1 MNKPR
6 IDALLEKVDSK
17 YALVTIAAK
26 RARQINNYYR
36 NREEGSIDDIPPPLL
51 DTTKQE
57 HPHHR
62 TRRDRCGQDL
72 LPLSRLIVAFPVR

>member
-36 NREEGSIDDIPPPLL
+36 NREEGSIDDIPPPLV
-51 DTTKQE
+51 DTRSKNILTIAMEEIAMGKISY
-57 HPHHR
+57 R
-62 TRRDRCGQDL
+62 YR
-72 LPLSRLIVAFPVR
+72 V

>member
-36 NREEGSIDDIPPPLL
+36 NREEGSIDDIPPPMI
-51 DTTKQE
+51 DT
-57 HPHHR
+57 R
-62 TRRDRCGQDL
+62 
-72 LPLSRLIVAFPVR
+72 SRNILTVALEEIAAGRISYRYRA

>member
-36 NREEGSIDDIPPPLL
+36 NRDEGSIDDIPPPMI
-51 DTTKQE
+51 DT
-57 HPHHR
+57 R
-62 TRRDRCGQDL
+62 
-72 LPLSRLIVAFPVR
+72 SRNILTVALEEIDAGRISYRYRA

>member
-17 YALVTIAAK
+17 YALVVVAAK

-36 NREEGSIDDIPPPLL
+36 NRDEGSIDDIPPPLV
-51 DTTKQE
+51 DTRSSNILTIALEEIAEGKISY
-57 HPHHR
+57 R
-62 TRRDRCGQDL
+62 YR
-72 LPLSRLIVAFPVR
+72 V

>member
-17 YALVTIAAK
+17 YALVILAAR

-36 NREEGSIDDIPPPLL
+36 NREEGSIDDIPPPLV
-51 DTTKQE
+51 DT
-57 HPHHR
+57 R
-62 TRRDRCGQDL
+62 
-72 LPLSRLIVAFPVR
+72 SRNILTIALEEIAAGKITYKYRV

>member
-6 IDALLEKVDSK
+6 IDSLLEKVDSK
-17 YALVTIAAK
+17 YALVMIAAK

-51 DTTKQE
+51 DT
-57 HPHHR
+57 R
-62 TRRDRCGQDL
+62 
-72 LPLSRLIVAFPVR
+72 SRNILTVALEEIDAGRISYRYRV

>member
-17 YALVTIAAK
+17 YALVTMAAK

-36 NREEGSIDDIPPPLL
+36 SREEGAIDEIPPPLV
-51 DTTKQE
+51 DTRSKNILTIALEEIAAGKIGY
-57 HPHHR
+57 R
-62 TRRDRCGQDL
+62 YR
-72 LPLSRLIVAFPVR
+72 V

>member
-36 NREEGSIDDIPPPLL
+36 NRDEGSIDDIPPPMI
-51 DTTKQE
+51 DT
-57 HPHHR
+57 R
-62 TRRDRCGQDL
+62 
-72 LPLSRLIVAFPVR
+72 SRNILTVALEEIEAGRISYRYRV

>member
-36 NREEGSIDDIPPPLL
+36 NREEGSIDDIPPPMM
-51 DTTKQE
+51 DT
-57 HPHHR
+57 R
-62 TRRDRCGQDL
+62 
-72 LPLSRLIVAFPVR
+72 SRNILTVALEEIAAGRISYRYRA

>member
-36 NREEGSIDDIPPPLL
+36 NRDEGSIDDIPPPMI
-51 DTTKQE
+51 DT
-57 HPHHR
+57 R
-62 TRRDRCGQDL
+62 
-72 LPLSRLIVAFPVR
+72 SRNILTVALEEIEAGRISYRYRA

>member
-1 MNKPR
+1 LNKPR

-36 NREEGSIDDIPPPLL
+36 NREEGSIDDIPPPMM
-51 DTTKQE
+51 DT
-57 HPHHR
+57 R
-62 TRRDRCGQDL
+62 
-72 LPLSRLIVAFPVR
+72 SRNILTVALEEIAAGRISYRYRA

>member
-17 YALVTIAAK
+17 YALVSLAAK

-36 NREEGSIDDIPPPLL
+36 SREEGSIDDIPPPLI
-51 DTTKQE
+51 DTRSKNILTIALEEIAAGKISY
-57 HPHHR
+57 R
-62 TRRDRCGQDL
+62 YR
-72 LPLSRLIVAFPVR
+72 V

>member
-1 MNKPR
+1 LNKPR

-36 NREEGSIDDIPPPLL
+36 NREEGSIDDIPPPMI
-51 DTTKQE
+51 DT
-57 HPHHR
+57 R
-62 TRRDRCGQDL
+62 
-72 LPLSRLIVAFPVR
+72 SRNILTVALEEIAAGRISYRYRA

>member
-36 NREEGSIDDIPPPLL
+36 NREEGSIDDIPPPLV
-51 DTTKQE
+51 DT
-57 HPHHR
+57 R
-62 TRRDRCGQDL
+62 
-72 LPLSRLIVAFPVR
+72 SRNILTLALEEIAAGKISYRYRA

>member
-1 MNKPR
+1 LNKPR

-17 YALVTIAAK
+17 YALVTVAAK

-51 DTTKQE
+51 DTRNRNILT
-57 HPHHR
+57 
-62 TRRDRCGQDL
+62 
-72 LPLSRLIVAFPVR
+72 VALEEIAAGRISYRYRA